1 MRPAIPGGSRVH
13 SGTTVARPSPLLRQQ
28 SIARP
33 FTAASKSHAYRR
45 RSSRRLQPRSQAD
58 WTEQNAPWLK
68 RLVSIVRPET
78 ADPTARSRG
87 RPGAPG
93 LEAERAPSARAHRLE
108 VLVAVRKLY
117 RNLLRADV
125 LLADTRPVYEP
136 AAARPADADAGAQGD
151 AAAAEEAARVRAAV
165 ARVAEM
171 SLTAEQ
177 LGAELKAVIALEPTF
192 GAVLEPGGA
201 AEAAAAQERVT
212 EAVRAARGALKER
225 LRRDLRALPFPS
237 LSAAQAAVERRN
249 ARYRALS
256 TLASTDADPEGAG
269 DATTLAR
276 RLGNAEQAA
285 GEFVQRRLQP
295 AVRKVS
301 TPRGLV
307 DGVKTGARWAQGVWG
322 RLNGGAAAGGGG
334 GAARRGARPPAPAS
348 LPLPPP
354 QFSEEERAARTAAL
368 TGRIESLER
377 QLQEA
382 SKAREARLRRAGP
395 SGRLRAAAELRAAD
409 ERVGVLSSR
418 LAILALQAEMEA
430 IHCALEDEA
439 LDIVDGYAGGGG
451 AARERAATPNRL
463 GSSDEV
469 ALLIAEFKVLDE
481 ELAPL
486 AAALEEDELVYIEAA
501 ELARL
506 ADDIID
512 LRTSMGLGDT
522 QVFGGGLFNM
532 ARLQFQVKEGIGKL
546 LDGVDF
552 GARGLRLLGSDTVSA
567 FKLIGR
573 AAAGGTLKPREV
585 QALRRTFRDVLTFI
599 PFTIILILPLT
610 PVGHVLIFG
619 FIQRYFPG
627 LFPSQFTSRRQELM
641 SKYETLKEQLQ
652 AAQQLAEQEGDELE
666 FQRAAAAAAAE
677 LGKRW
682 TGEAGAAG
690 MALQPGA
697 AGAGAQARPSWKVAE
712 EEEGEEGPAA
722 AAVRSLKERLE
733 RAAKLS
739 YTDPGEAGGGN

>member
-1 MRPAIPGGSRVH
+1 
-13 SGTTVARPSPLLRQQ
+13 
-28 SIARP
+28 
-33 FTAASKSHAYRR
+33 
-45 RSSRRLQPRSQAD
+45 RLQPRSQAD

-117 RNLLRADV
+117 RNLLRAD
-125 LLADTRPVYEP
+125 
-136 AAARPADADAGAQGD
+136 
-151 AAAAEEAARVRAAV
+151 
-165 ARVAEM
+165 
-171 SLTAEQ
+171 
-177 LGAELKAVIALEPTF
+177 
-192 GAVLEPGGA
+192 
-201 AEAAAAQERVT
+201 
-212 EAVRAARGALKER
+212 
-225 LRRDLRALPFPS
+225 
-237 LSAAQAAVERRN
+237 
-249 ARYRALS
+249 
-256 TLASTDADPEGAG
+256 
-269 DATTLAR
+269 
-276 RLGNAEQAA
+276 
-285 GEFVQRRLQP
+285 
-295 AVRKVS
+295 
-301 TPRGLV
+301 
-307 DGVKTGARWAQGVWG
+307 
-322 RLNGGAAAGGGG
+322 
-334 GAARRGARPPAPAS
+334 
-348 LPLPPP
+348 
-354 QFSEEERAARTAAL
+354 FSEEERAARTAAL

-469 ALLIAEFKVLDE
+469 ALLIAGEALGSPFSTPEFKVLDE

-641 SKYETLKEQLQ
+641 SKYVQRPWGCL
-652 AAQQLAEQEGDELE
+652 LE
-666 FQRAAAAAAAE
+666 
-677 LGKRW
+677 
-682 TGEAGAAG
+682 
-690 MALQPGA
+690 
-697 AGAGAQARPSWKVAE
+697 VAE